1 MALLTLIA
9 VIFTTDNGYHIGAHR
24 LPGGKALPYIQDTN
38 LPLVVRGPGIPK
50 GIKSKVASAHLD
62 FAPTFL
68 DIMGLPKKEW
78 PVFLDGRS
86 LLSEWR
92 KPVPKHKPEVGS
104 AKEIIN
110 IEFWG
115 NKVVEIPEYE
125 GVSLAN
131 NSYKTLRIVSEESSW
146 MFLVWCTNE
155 MELYNTTVCDKEQT
169 LVVEVMTNLLY
180 RLIRGRSTT

>member
-1 MALLTLIA
+1 MLS

-50 GIKSKVASAHLD
+50 GVKSKIASAHLD

-68 DIMGLPKKEW
+68 DIMGLPRKEW
-78 PVFLDGRS
+78 PEFLDGRS
-86 LLSEWR
+86 LLQEWR
-92 KPVPKHKPEVGS
+92 HPVPEETPEIGS
-104 AKEIIN
+104 AREIIN

-115 NKVVEIPEYE
+115 DKIVEIPEYA
-125 GVSLAN
+125 GIKFAN

-146 MFLVWCTNE
+146 MFLNWCTNE
-155 MELYNTTVCDKEQT
+155 MELYNITVSRHELPCKTANET
-169 LVVEVMTNLLY
+169 A
-180 RLIRGRSTT
+180 S

>member
-1 MALLTLIA
+1 
-9 VIFTTDNGYHIGAHR
+9 
-24 LPGGKALPYIQDTN
+24 

-68 DIMGLPKKEW
+68 DIMDLPKKEW

-92 KPVPKHKPEVGS
+92 KPVPKHKPEIGS

-115 NKVVEIPEYE
+115 NKVVEIQEYADM
-125 GVSLAN
+125 SLAN

-155 MELYNTTVCDKEQT
+155 MELYNTTVRGDLKT
-169 LVVEVMTNLLY
+169 LDLSSDLFVHD
-180 RLIRGRSTT
+180 